1 MGANTSWVNY
11 VSKQGAF
18 FLQHHFYQGLA
29 DCDGGEDEDGHET
42 SDYNLLLNDQYGQSA
57 SSCRDDAMTEF
68 V

>member
-1 MGANTSWVNY
+1 MGANTFWLNY
-11 VSKQGAF
+11 ASKQGAF

-29 DCDGGEDEDGHET
+29 DCDGGEDGHEP

-57 SSCRDDAMTEF
+57 SSRRDDAMTEF